1 MQSTRGRTASTARD
15 AIPRFWRDD
24 ALPFIEARSVEDGR
38 CVNYGK
44 HTHQTF
50 SIGAVTA
57 GQSLYVNG
65 RERRRVGAGTVVII
79 NPEQVHACNPV
90 AGDPGAGDPGAGDP
104 GGAAWSYRM
113 LHVDASWLAG
123 LQHELGAGDGVDMRA
138 FATTATT
145 DPVLYRGLNHLY
157 EALTD
162 AAAEPLRRQASAVAF
177 FSELQRRLD
186 PAPARPAPASG
197 PIERAADFIAGN
209 CSAPLTLDDICA
221 EVGLSPSYLIRAFA
235 KRYGM
240 TPHAYLVDRRI
251 RRGQAQLKRG
261 GAIAD
266 VALDCGFADQA
277 HFQRSFKRLVAAT
290 PGQYRGRSMTRP
302 DTRRSPPEARPSR
315 G

>member
-1 MQSTRGRTASTARD
+1 MTVQSTKGRTALTDRNAT
-15 AIPRFWRDD
+15 PRFWRDG
-24 ALPFIEARSVEDGR
+24 ALPFIEARSIGDGR
-38 CVNYGK
+38 RACYGK

-50 SIGAVTA
+50 SIGAVT
-57 GQSLYVNG
+57 GGRSLYLNG

-90 AGDPGAGDPGAGDP
+90 AGDPAACGSD
-104 GGAAWSYRM
+104 GAAWSYRM

-123 LQHELGAGDGVDMRA
+123 LQHELGAGDGVDLRA

-145 DPVLYRGLNHLY
+145 DPVLYRGLNRLY

-162 AAAEPLRRQASAVAF
+162 ATAEPLRRQGSAIAF

-186 PAPARPAPASG
+186 PFPARPVPANG
-197 PIERAADFIAGN
+197 RIERAADFIAEN
-209 CSAPLTLDDICA
+209 CSAPLTLGDVCA

-261 GAIAD
+261 RAIAE

-290 PGQYRGRSMTRP
+290 PGQYRGRSTTRP
-302 DTRRSPPEARPSR
+302 DTRRSPPAVLPSR